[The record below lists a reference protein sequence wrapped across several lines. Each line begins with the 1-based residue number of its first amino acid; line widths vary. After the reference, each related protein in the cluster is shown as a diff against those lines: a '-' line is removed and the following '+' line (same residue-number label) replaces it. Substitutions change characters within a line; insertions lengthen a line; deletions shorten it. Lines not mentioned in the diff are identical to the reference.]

1 MDDGRKVAEA
11 FSGDMMMQARQTI
24 WTTNPERWT
33 GEFEGAALQSGVSII
48 FTRLDR
54 AGEGA
59 ALHRHSY
66 AETFIVRRGTV
77 VFTDGRQ
84 RFDAAVGEIV
94 VVPAGMP
101 HGFAA
106 KSDQAEMIDIHA
118 SATFITEWLVQETR
132 P

>member
-1 MDDGRKVAEA
+1 
-11 FSGDMMMQARQTI
+11 MQARQTI
-24 WTTNPERWT
+24 WTTDPERWT

-54 AGEGA
+54 VGEGA
-59 ALHRHSY
+59 ALHRHAY
-66 AETFIVRRGTV
+66 AETFIVRRGTI
-77 VFTDGRQ
+77 VFTDGRHL
-84 RFDAAVGEIV
+84 FDAEAGQIV

-118 SATFITEWLVQETR
+118 SATFNTEWLNQEIR